1 MEDDDWGW
9 IRIVSLKR
17 DNGDDLLPG
26 LTFERPDDGN
36 PEDFSVA
43 RILLDRPVEP
53 GASVTLNVMFEAR
66 LPRLM
71 ARTGWAGEFH
81 LVGQW
86 FPKLGVFEEAG
97 HGGRIEAGWN
107 CHQFHP
113 STEFYADFGRYRVA
127 VTVPGDF
134 VVGATGALM
143 EEREI
148 TEGRAGKRR
157 LTFAAD
163 RVHDFAWCAA
173 PSDLMAVV
181 ESDFDPGRDVPAVW
195 LERAHILLGLSSA
208 DLELPP
214 VHLRLLLPQTQVKLA
229 DRMMRAARLGIA
241 WYGLYYGAYPYPQLT
256 LVSPPPTAEG
266 AAGME
271 YPTFVTTGASK
282 LMEWPPM
289 SWVGVNESVTIHEF
303 GHQYFQGMLASNEF
317 EQAWLDEG
325 LNTYAE
331 TSCLEAITNDGLV
344 PEIRISA
351 PLAFLRLSWA
361 SRTDPL
367 RVDRP
372 AWTFR
377 TGDDYGMASYDKAA
391 LSLKTLEGLLGPGV
405 FARAMRSYVEAWSFR
420 HPTGEDFREVF
431 SEVAGE
437 DLGLFF
443 DQAFEGDAFVDWAV
457 ADVFQ
462 REKTRPEGWAWVD
475 GRWVLEASDS
485 STTADAG
492 PAGAKVWE
500 IQADIMRRGDFRGP
514 VEILFHFSGGRE
526 ERRVWN
532 GRERWVR
539 YEFEAPERLDSVV
552 VDPDGIWVL
561 EGTRADNYWR
571 DQPDWRQAAR
581 RLWWVRGVMSL
592 ATLGVQPW
600 S

>member
-1 MEDDDWGW
+1 
-9 IRIVSLKR
+9 
-17 DNGDDLLPG
+17 
-26 LTFERPDDGN
+26 
-36 PEDFSVA
+36 
-43 RILLDRPVEP
+43 
-53 GASVTLNVMFEAR
+53 
-66 LPRLM
+66 
-71 ARTGWAGEFH
+71 
-81 LVGQW
+81 
-86 FPKLGVFEEAG
+86 
-97 HGGRIEAGWN
+97 
-107 CHQFHP
+107 
-113 STEFYADFGRYRVA
+113 
-127 VTVPGDF
+127 
-134 VVGATGALM
+134 
-143 EEREI
+143 
-148 TEGRAGKRR
+148 
-157 LTFAAD
+157 
-163 RVHDFAWCAA
+163 
-173 PSDLMAVV
+173 
-181 ESDFDPGRDVPAVW
+181 
-195 LERAHILLGLSSA
+195 
-208 DLELPP
+208 
-214 VHLRLLLPQTQVKLA
+214 
-229 DRMMRAARLGIA
+229 
-241 WYGLYYGAYPYPQLT
+241 
-256 LVSPPPTAEG
+256 
-266 AAGME
+266 ME

-405 FARAMRSYVEAWSFR
+405 FARAMRSYVEAWRFR

-475 GRWVLEASDS
+475 GRWALEASDS

-500 IQADIMRRGDFRGP
+500 IRADIMRRGDFRGP

-539 YEFEAPERLDSVV
+539 YEFEGPERLDSVV